1 MKVWLIDFEKF
12 VKVNGLQP
20 ITNANM
26 FDMGNVPTVDGLFS
40 TEIFGVTTKDRKET
54 MAYIDLGGKFLNP
67 KVYIT
72 LKRLN
77 RNFEAVVY
85 GTKKFVIQN
94 GDLVPDENGGTGL
107 PWLYKHWD
115 ELNFKKN
122 SSKQRTERVDVI
134 NNNKKDIIFTSK
146 FLVLPAFYRDVN
158 LQSSDKNPRVPEI
171 NDIYAS
177 IIRNVKIVQDSNN
190 MDFIIASVT
199 GKIQESLVDIYNLL
213 KEKIQGKNGYIRRYL
228 LGKTV
233 DYGSRVVITAAPYNV
248 NSVNDQPVNYYYTGV
263 PLSHVCSQFTPFMI
277 HWLTRFFKN
286 EAENLANS
294 YQVLDPKGVPKTIKL
309 DNPVAYFNND
319 YIEKHLDN
327 FVHTPSVRFEFI
339 ELPVKPEE
347 LAKAGLPKNSKLYMR
362 FSGRKVKGDI
372 DSANKNENNINRNLT
387 WTDILYQ
394 AAIDVT
400 EDKHV
405 WVTRYPILDYLG
417 TYTARIAVLSTRN
430 TVPMMVGGKFYPQYP
445 DIDLSLKQ
453 TDLDSVFRDTVNI
466 PATRLSPLG
475 ADHDGDQI
483 TVKPV
488 FSQEANAECE
498 KILYSKT
505 NLLTV
510 QGKGTCS
517 IGNEGVQTLYAMT
530 KFVN

>member
-1 MKVWLIDFEKF
+1 
-12 VKVNGLQP
+12 
-20 ITNANM
+20 
-26 FDMGNVPTVDGLFS
+26 
-40 TEIFGVTTKDRKET
+40 
-54 MAYIDLGGKFLNP
+54 
-67 KVYIT
+67 
-72 LKRLN
+72 
-77 RNFEAVVY
+77 
-85 GTKKFVIQN
+85 
-94 GDLVPDENGGTGL
+94 
-107 PWLYKHWD
+107 
-115 ELNFKKN
+115 
-122 SSKQRTERVDVI
+122 
-134 NNNKKDIIFTSK
+134 
-146 FLVLPAFYRDVN
+146 
-158 LQSSDKNPRVPEI
+158 
-171 NDIYAS
+171 
-177 IIRNVKIVQDSNN
+177 
-190 MDFIIASVT
+190 
-199 GKIQESLVDIYNLL
+199 
-213 KEKIQGKNGYIRRYL
+213 
-228 LGKTV
+228 
-233 DYGSRVVITAAPYNV
+233 
-248 NSVNDQPVNYYYTGV
+248 
-263 PLSHVCSQFTPFMI
+263 
-277 HWLTRFFKN
+277 
-286 EAENLANS
+286 
-294 YQVLDPKGVPKTIKL
+294 
-309 DNPVAYFNND
+309 
-319 YIEKHLDN
+319 
-327 FVHTPSVRFEFI
+327 
-339 ELPVKPEE
+339 
-347 LAKAGLPKNSKLYMR
+347 MR

-530 KFVN
+530 KFMN